1 MVKNI
6 RNLIFSGGGILGVS
20 YLGALDYLYS
30 NNLLEQLTRTAG
42 TSAGAIA
49 ACITSFH
56 LPFENVLEIAN
67 SLDYRKVPDKSDVA
81 IPLPNSEELLQSFEA
96 IFGDISCLYRLI
108 TEYGWFSSGYFYHW
122 LQGVIKNQFNHIKK
136 PPYTFLD
143 FRNPL
148 LHNNNRVFHDLYIV
162 GSNLTTGTTQVFSYE
177 TTPLMEVA
185 QAVRI
190 SMSVP
195 LFFEAV
201 RLEQPEIAGN
211 QMTNIFCDGGLM
223 NNYPLPLFDSP
234 RYGGNML
241 RGANME
247 SLGIRF
253 QNNTQPHKI
262 DNLLDYII
270 QIALTSG
277 YVQQEAYQQEP
288 MNRIRSISIDSGD
301 VPAFDFNLTAG
312 DNTYQLLYQQGYA
325 AAMNYFTAN

>member
-1 MVKNI
+1 MVKDI
-6 RNLIFSGGGILGVS
+6 RNLVFSGGGILGVS
-20 YLGALDYLYS
+20 YLGALDYLYG
-30 NNLLEQLTRTAG
+30 NNLLEHLGRTAG

-56 LPFENVLEIAN
+56 LPFENILEIAN
-67 SLDYRKVPDKSDVA
+67 SLDYNKVPDKSDMN
-81 IPLPNSEELLQSFEA
+81 IPLPDSEEFLHNFEA
-96 IFGDISCLYRLI
+96 IFGDVSCLYRLI
-108 TEYGWFSSGYFYHW
+108 TEYGWFSSEYFYKW

-148 LHNNNRVFHDLYIV
+148 LHNNSRVFHDLYIV

-177 TTPLMEVA
+177 TTPLVEVA

-195 LFFEAV
+195 LFFEAIK
-201 RLEQPEIAGN
+201 LDQTEINGN
-211 QMTNIFCDGGLM
+211 QTASIFCDGGLM
-223 NNYPLPLFDSP
+223 NNYPLQLFDSP
-234 RYGGNML
+234 RYGGNIL

-253 QNNTQPHKI
+253 QNSTQPHKI

-288 MNRIRSISIDSGD
+288 MNRVRSISIDSRN

-325 AAMNYFTAN
+325 ATMNYFAAH